1 MRPRPVA
8 LSASL
13 CAMSYAFLS
22 PEWIEAAKEIRAKYA
37 DEAAA
42 VSTIIRLNGIV
53 TETPFSDGPLS
64 IQLDTSS
71 GIVHMELGLLENPDL
86 TITTDYATA
95 RKIFVE
101 QDQAGAMQA
110 FMGGRIKVQG
120 DMMKLMA
127 LQTQMPNDQVAKQIA
142 GEISDIT
149 V

>member
-1 MRPRPVA
+1 
-8 LSASL
+8 
-13 CAMSYAFLS
+13 MSHAFLS
-22 PEWIEAAKEIRAKYA
+22 PEWIEAARAVREKYA
-37 DEAAA
+37 DEAVK

-53 TETPFSDGPLS
+53 TETPFGNGPLS

-71 GIVHMELGLLENPDL
+71 GIVHMELGLLDNPDL
-86 TITTDYATA
+86 TITTDYDTA

-127 LQTQMPNDQVAKQIA
+127 LQTQMPDDEVAKQIA
-142 GEISDIT
+142 GEINDLT
-149 V
+149 A

>member
-1 MRPRPVA
+1 
-8 LSASL
+8 
-13 CAMSYAFLS
+13 MSYAFLS
-22 PEWIEAAKEIRAKYA
+22 PEWIEAAKAIREKYA
-37 DEAAA
+37 DEAAK
-42 VSTIIRLNGIV
+42 VTTTIRLNGIV
-53 TETPFSDGPLS
+53 AETPFGEDPLS

-86 TITTDYATA
+86 TITTDYDTA

-127 LQTQMPNDQVAKQIA
+127 LQTQMPNDEVAKQIA
-142 GEISDIT
+142 GEINDIAA
-149 V
+149 